1 MLLQPQGEGTWHLA
15 TLASCVTELLELEVA
30 GDGEAGHLD
39 LASSPML
46 TQVSTLW
53 PQFPDVVPSHEHRTK
68 DADTK
73 HGAAINNTTNPATRK
88 METMFLIS
96 IILLAVVWL
105 YLFPPPD

>member
-1 MLLQPQGEGTWHLA
+1 MA
-15 TLASCVTELLELEVA
+15 SLASCVTELLQQEVA

-46 TQVSTLW
+46 TQTLALW

-68 DADTK
+68 DTDTK
-73 HGAAINNTTNPATRK
+73 LGAAINNTTNPETRK

>member
-1 MLLQPQGEGTWHLA
+1 M
-15 TLASCVTELLELEVA
+15 EVA

-53 PQFPDVVPSHEHRTK
+53 PKIPDVVPSHEHRTK

-73 HGAAINNTTNPATRK
+73 HGAAINNTSNHGTRK
-88 METMFLIS
+88 RETMFLIS
-96 IILLAVVWL
+96 NILA
-105 YLFPPPD
+105 